1 MAFALKR
8 ALSVFLAIGMMTL
21 VLADVT
27 IASTDLHGDHV
38 MSDEAFPNSSIDT
51 SAVDA
56 HCAGHGMA
64 CLISASHCNST
75 ALQDFVFLSE
85 PAEIGG
91 AEYHDAG
98 ERLHGY
104 APGTDSPPPRV

>member
-1 MAFALKR
+1 MACALKR
-8 ALSVFLAIGMMTL
+8 ALSVFLAIGMITL

-27 IASTDLHGDHV
+27 IASADLHDDHV
-38 MSDEAFPNSSIDT
+38 LSDSVPSISSIDD

-75 ALQDFVFLSE
+75 ALQEIVFLSE
-85 PAEIGG
+85 PSEIGG

-104 APGTDSPPPRV
+104 APGTDNPPPRI

>member
-8 ALSVFLAIGMMTL
+8 ALSVFLAIGMVTL

-27 IASTDLHGDHV
+27 IASADLHDDHA
-38 MSDEAFPNSSIDT
+38 MSGASSPITSIDA

-75 ALQDFVFLSE
+75 ALQDLVFLSE